1 MLGRAAS
8 GVLVVLLLAGCSA
21 DSGSPEQPAPS
32 PTSRPET
39 ATGPTIGA
47 TSAALQPVRQPVPAV
62 RVQVADG
69 GIDVSVIP
77 VGVLPDGQM
86 ELPDDPAVAGWYR
99 YGPDPA
105 SESGTTVIAAHVD
118 SYRYGLGPFA
128 NLRYLP
134 AGTSVVVTTEDG
146 VDHSYTI
153 ESVQNVPR
161 SELPLDQVFD
171 REGQPRLVLLTCG
184 GTFDGRDY
192 SDNVVVTAIPVTP

>member
-1 MLGRAAS
+1 MLGRLVP
-8 GVLVVLLLAGCSA
+8 GVLALLLLAGCSV
-21 DSGSPEQPAPS
+21 DSAEQPAP
-32 PTSRPET
+32 TLTARPET

-47 TSAALQPVRQPVPAV
+47 KSAALQPVRQPVPAV
-62 RVQVADG
+62 RVQVPDG
-69 GIDVSVIP
+69 GIDVTVIP
-77 VGVLPDGQM
+77 VGVLSDGQM

-134 AGTSVVVTTEDG
+134 PGTSVVVTTEDG
-146 VDHSYTI
+146 VDHGYTV
-153 ESVQNVPR
+153 ESVQNVAR

-171 REGQPRLVLLTCG
+171 REGQPRLILLTCG
-184 GTFDGRDY
+184 GTFDGREY
-192 SDNVVVTAIPVTP
+192 SDNVVVTAIPVAP